1 MFIFLLI
8 IILLIVSNW
17 KIYQKANQPGWASI
31 IPIYNYLVLFRIIG
45 KPWWW
50 LILMCIPYINIV
62 MIVWATNLLSKKFG
76 KDEGFTIGLIILP
89 FIFLPILAFGDSR
102 YQGKVKAKKSE
113 GFDASDILVKQN
125 KIDNSSLS
133 ENQKIIKNALEKYAY
148 NGDEVVNNNTVN
160 FKNEEII
167 IKNRFSVGSGKT
179 LALNKIIPIKEIT
192 KIYFTDNPNSDW
204 FTIETNPDKISDPDK
219 TEKFSEF
226 VLALSKDLRKNKI
239 EHKKFM
245 DSFEEIISPSSNK
258 NISSKELF
266 NQSNQ
271 LEAAESK
278 NQNNDEK
285 YEEEFLEEL
294 NSFDY
299 EALEKK
305 YEIELGDDAM
315 DYWYKFVVDR
325 ARIDRESSEIV
336 EKKETEEDKL
346 LSNIYGH
353 ADEYGRKHID
363 QSFEFK
369 RIHVLIR
376 ILSYGHIY
384 SCLVNLESKILN
396 KKAKPCSEE
405 YKKDVRFRLIHAKA
419 SVYGTIK
426 FALFSNIKKE
436 EIKDWFPL
444 FEDDDKLIQ
453 GKNQLEETIQKS
465 LVEIENDPNNENLQ
479 KIKGIYD
486 GAKRVPLYELSEK
499 QRENVPAWFQGPFYK
514 RGGKVTS
521 KATGKEFK
529 LNALEKSIFTEL
541 QYNTAIIEI
550 FSENSDRSFFSN
562 PFFSYMVTVVDEG
575 TEWFKNNNPKAYN
588 TLFED
593 SENSNKIK
601 FCPNCGAKCEND
613 KFCGSCGE
621 KIL

>member
-1 MFIFLLI
+1 
-8 IILLIVSNW
+8 
-17 KIYQKANQPGWASI
+17 
-31 IPIYNYLVLFRIIG
+31 
-45 KPWWW
+45 
-50 LILMCIPYINIV
+50 MCIPYINIV

-76 KDEGFTIGLIILP
+76 KNEGFTLGLIFLP

-102 YQGKVKAKKSE
+102 YQAGASTTSKKSQ
-113 GFDASDILVKQN
+113 GF
-125 KIDNSSLS
+125 
-133 ENQKIIKNALEKYAY
+133 NAL
-148 NGDEVVNNNTVN
+148 DIVNKQSKV
-160 FKNEEII
+160 I
-167 IKNRFSVGSGKT
+167 
-179 LALNKIIPIKEIT
+179 
-192 KIYFTDNPNSDW
+192 NS
-204 FTIETNPDKISDPDK
+204 
-219 TEKFSEF
+219 
-226 VLALSKDLRKNKI
+226 A
-239 EHKKFM
+239 

-271 LEAAESK
+271 LEVAESK
-278 NQNNDEK
+278 SQNNDEK

-299 EALEKK
+299 KALEKK

-325 ARIDRESSEIV
+325 ARFDRESLEV
-336 EKKETEEDKL
+336 LEKKETEEDKL
-346 LSNIYGH
+346 LTNIYGH
-353 ADEYGRKHID
+353 ADEYGKKHIN

-369 RIHVLIR
+369 RTHVLIR

-396 KKAKPCSEE
+396 KKSKPCSEE

-436 EIKDWFPL
+436 EIKEWFPL
-444 FEDDDKLIQ
+444 FEDDEKLIK
-453 GKNQLEETIQKS
+453 GKNSLEETIQK
-465 LVEIENDPNNENLQ
+465 LVGSGDDPNNENLE
-479 KIKGIYD
+479 KIKGIHD
-486 GAKRVPLYELSEK
+486 GAKRIPLYELSEK
-499 QRENVPAWFQGPFYK
+499 QRENVPSWFQGPFYK

-613 KFCGSCGE
+613 KFCGDCGE

>member
-1 MFIFLLI
+1 MGILI
-8 IILLIVSNW
+8 IIALIIVSNW

-76 KDEGFTIGLIILP
+76 KNEGFTLGLIFLP

-102 YQGKVKAKKSE
+102 YQAGASTTSKKSQ
-113 GFDASDILVKQN
+113 GF
-125 KIDNSSLS
+125 
-133 ENQKIIKNALEKYAY
+133 NAL
-148 NGDEVVNNNTVN
+148 DIVNKQSKV
-160 FKNEEII
+160 I
-167 IKNRFSVGSGKT
+167 
-179 LALNKIIPIKEIT
+179 
-192 KIYFTDNPNSDW
+192 NS
-204 FTIETNPDKISDPDK
+204 
-219 TEKFSEF
+219 
-226 VLALSKDLRKNKI
+226 A
-239 EHKKFM
+239 

-271 LEAAESK
+271 LEVAESK
-278 NQNNDEK
+278 SQNNDEK

-299 EALEKK
+299 KALEKK

-325 ARIDRESSEIV
+325 ARFDRESLEV
-336 EKKETEEDKL
+336 LEKKETEEDKL
-346 LSNIYGH
+346 LTNIYGH
-353 ADEYGRKHID
+353 ADEYGKKHIN

-369 RIHVLIR
+369 RTHVLIR

-396 KKAKPCSEE
+396 KKSKPCSEE

-436 EIKDWFPL
+436 EIKEWFPL
-444 FEDDDKLIQ
+444 FEDDEKLIK
-453 GKNQLEETIQKS
+453 GKNSLE
-465 LVEIENDPNNENLQ
+465 
-479 KIKGIYD
+479 
-486 GAKRVPLYELSEK
+486 
-499 QRENVPAWFQGPFYK
+499 
-514 RGGKVTS
+514 
-521 KATGKEFK
+521 
-529 LNALEKSIFTEL
+529 
-541 QYNTAIIEI
+541 
-550 FSENSDRSFFSN
+550 
-562 PFFSYMVTVVDEG
+562 
-575 TEWFKNNNPKAYN
+575 
-588 TLFED
+588 
-593 SENSNKIK
+593 
-601 FCPNCGAKCEND
+601 
-613 KFCGSCGE
+613 
-621 KIL
+621 